1 MSEYNDGLTES
12 LGEYFTELGKVGDL
26 AIESIKEQI
35 DMETEAVEK
44 SLIDNT
50 PHKTGGLKESLRK
63 TKIDSGNNRY
73 GYRLEYEGNAPNG
86 TPYAKIANI
95 INSGTSKIKPR
106 RFITKAVRKLRG
118 LDDRAANRFEGK
130 LKP

>member
-50 PHKTGGLKESLRK
+50 PHKTGGLNKSLRK
-63 TKIDSGNNRY
+63 TKVDNRNNRY
-73 GYRLEYEGNAPNG
+73 GYRLEYEGNDPDG
-86 TPYAKIANI
+86 TPYAKIANVL
-95 INSGTSKIKPR
+95 NSGTSKIKPR

>member
-12 LGEYFTELGKVGDL
+12 LGEYFTKLGKVGDL

-73 GYRLEYEGNAPNG
+73 GYRLEYEGNDPDG
-86 TPYAKIANI
+86 TPYAKIANVL
-95 INSGTSKIKPR
+95 NNGTSTIKPKS
-106 RFITKAVRKLRG
+106 FIRKAVRKLRG
-118 LDDRAANRFEGK
+118 LDDRATNRFEGK
-130 LKP
+130 LK

>member
-12 LGEYFTELGKVGDL
+12 LGEYFTKLANVGDL

-35 DMETEAVEK
+35 DIEAETVEK

-63 TKIDSGNNRY
+63 TKVDNRNNRY
-73 GYRLEYEGNAPNG
+73 GYRLEYEGNDPEG

-95 INSGTSKIKPR
+95 LNSGTSTIKPKS
-106 RFITKAVRKLRG
+106 FIRKAVRKLKG
-118 LDDRAANRFEGK
+118 LDYRANQMFEEK
-130 LKP
+130 SKE

>member
-50 PHKTGGLKESLRK
+50 PHKTGGLNKSLRK
-63 TKIDSGNNRY
+63 TKVDNRNNRY
-73 GYRLEYEGNAPNG
+73 GYRLEYEGNDPDG
-86 TPYAKIANI
+86 TPYAKIANVL
-95 INSGTSKIKPR
+95 NNGSSTIKAK
-106 RFITKAVRKLRG
+106 RFMTRAVKKLKG
-118 LDDRAANRFEGK
+118 LDDRAAKRFKEK
-130 LKP
+130 IK

>member
-12 LGEYFTELGKVGDL
+12 LGEYFTKLANVGDL

-35 DMETEAVEK
+35 DIEAETVEK

-63 TKIDSGNNRY
+63 TKVDNRNNRY

>member
-12 LGEYFTELGKVGDL
+12 LGEYFTKLANVGDL

-35 DMETEAVEK
+35 DIEAETVEK

>member
-12 LGEYFTELGKVGDL
+12 LGEYFRKLANVGDL

-35 DMETEAVEK
+35 DIETEAVEK

-50 PHKTGGLKESLRK
+50 PHKTGGLKNSLRK
-63 TKIDSGNNRY
+63 TRIIGNNRY
-73 GYRLEYEGNAPNG
+73 GYRLEYEGSAPDG

-95 INSGTSKIKPR
+95 LNHGTSNIKPR
-106 RFITKAVRKLRG
+106 RFMTKAVKKLGG
-118 LDDRAANRFEGK
+118 LDDRVSKRFRK
-130 LKP
+130 RLKE

>member
-73 GYRLEYEGNAPNG
+73 GYRLEYEGNDPDG
-86 TPYAKIANI
+86 TPYAKIANVL
-95 INSGTSKIKPR
+95 NNGTSTIKPKS
-106 RFITKAVRKLRG
+106 FIRKAVRKLRG
-118 LDDRAANRFEGK
+118 LDDRATNRFEGK
-130 LKP
+130 LK

>member
-35 DMETEAVEK
+35 DIETEVVEK
-44 SLIDNT
+44 SIIDNT
-50 PHKTGGLKESLRK
+50 PKRTGELKKSLRK
-63 TKIDSGNNRY
+63 TKISGNNRY
-73 GYRLEYEGNAPNG
+73 GYRLEYEGNDPEG

-95 INSGTSKIKPR
+95 LNSGTSTIKPKS
-106 RFITKAVRKLRG
+106 FIRKAVRKLKG
-118 LDDRAANRFEGK
+118 LDDRTLQRFRRKQE
-130 LKP
+130 